1 MSEKDTDFP
10 ARAGQTPAATEY
22 PSGAAEKNGVWR
34 QPVLLSAREPRFSRK
49 TQNVKSKTVLNLT
62 TINDIVLIHL
72 DRKPSF
78 YARINDINPDVK
90 KGWYQVELLVLT
102 LPPQTLVWILEEAHI
117 QGEEFTMG
125 GRPMKLVEI
134 PRKYPPQ
141 PETPAPEGKG
151 KVVPL
156 RKL

>member
-1 MSEKDTDFP
+1 MRVHRLKTCATNGAGGMQ
-10 ARAGQTPAATEY
+10 ARRKLPSPLHFGADLVKWCRRSTQAYLSRPAAHHYT
-22 PSGAAEKNGVWR
+22 AMA
-34 QPVLLSAREPRFSRK
+34 
-49 TQNVKSKTVLNLT
+49 
-62 TINDIVLIHL
+62 TINDLVLVHL
-72 DRKPSF
+72 DRKPAF

-125 GRPMKLVEI
+125 GMPMRLVEI
-134 PRKYPPQ
+134 PLKSPPQ
-141 PETPAPEGKG
+141 PETPSPEGKG

-156 RKL
+156 RK

>member
-1 MSEKDTDFP
+1 M
-10 ARAGQTPAATEY
+10 A
-22 PSGAAEKNGVWR
+22 
-34 QPVLLSAREPRFSRK
+34 
-49 TQNVKSKTVLNLT
+49 
-62 TINDIVLIHL
+62 TINDLVLVHL

-90 KGWYQVELLVLT
+90 KGWYQVELLILT

-117 QGEEFTMG
+117 QGQEFTMG

-134 PRKYPPQ
+134 PPKSPPA
-141 PETPAPEGKG
+141 PEAPSPEGKG

-156 RKL
+156 RKR